1 MATRMLVRTPLAGLV
16 LVGSLL
22 GILPGTPGPAASTES
37 AAAEFRLLAG
47 GGSLFFWDGAS
58 TELSPAPAG
67 LASASQGFRSV
78 LALGDGRVLL
88 VEPAPAPPGKEKEK
102 KLREGEAVI
111 LGLRGT
117 STERGPVVGFEGAPQ
132 AAAVSPDG
140 RRAFVLAWRGTP
152 GLQGSRGWLHAID
165 LERAEV
171 LDSSLLSSVASGIA
185 TDASGR
191 RLYVAL
197 KDRIQTYGA
206 EPMRVSWQYRSPGA
220 NGPIAVAPRRD
231 VLAVGRGTQLAL
243 FDADAVAAR
252 TAEERRSRTDDA
264 TTVATL
270 PFNVTRLAWA
280 QDGSLLAAIS
290 EQGLVFLDPGNGALL
305 WPTAPTIDF
314 AGSTDAQVL
323 DFPGPDHDVVVALI
337 PGGSV
342 SAMRAP
348 IPSTP
353 PPIVAA
359 TEPPVADPPPAEA
372 GSGAAP
378 VVVPPPK
385 NVHPPEVIPAPAG
398 SMPVAGARPD
408 HPKPAAP
415 SDPKPAAASA
425 QPSTAA
431 ATKENAPVIPPN
443 PETAPAKPEAAPPN
457 PEPATPSPGETVPA
471 GHQEEGPPL
480 LRGRVTGKLEG
491 VKTIVLYGPDNILKE
506 ATRVELQPD
515 GTWSLPLPA
524 PGHYRIVAISD
535 GSTPIPVVPSFRTVN
550 VRAGIAESGIDFE
563 VRPGP

>member
-1 MATRMLVRTPLAGLV
+1 MATRILFRTPLAGLV
-16 LVGSLL
+16 LLGSLL
-22 GILPGTPGPAASTES
+22 GMLPGIPGPAASTDS

-78 LALGDGRVLL
+78 LSLGDGRVLL
-88 VEPAPAPPGKEKEK
+88 VEPAAPSSGKEKEK
-102 KLREGEAVI
+102 NLREGEAVI
-111 LGLRGT
+111 LGMRGT
-117 STERGPVVGFEGAPQ
+117 AAERGPVVGFEGAPR

-140 RRAFVLAWRGTP
+140 RRAFVLAWRGIP

-206 EPMRVSWQYRSPGA
+206 DPMRVSWQYRSPGA

-243 FDADAVAAR
+243 FDAEAVAAR
-252 TAEERRSRTDDA
+252 SAEERRSRTDDA

-270 PFNVTRLAWA
+270 PFSVTRLAWA

-314 AGSTDAQVL
+314 AGATDALVL
-323 DFPGPDHDVVVALI
+323 DFPGPDHDVVVALT

-342 SAMRAP
+342 SALRAP
-348 IPSTP
+348 VPSL
-353 PPIVAA
+353 
-359 TEPPVADPPPAEA
+359 PPPAGKSQPSEA
-372 GSGAAP
+372 LVAEPLPAKPEVAAAT
-378 VVVPPPK
+378 VVVPPPVAGPTK
-385 NVHPPEVIPAPAG
+385 EVTPAPETKSAPEADRPTGSAPAPAPG
-398 SMPVAGARPD
+398 STPD
-408 HPKPAAP
+408 NPKPAAP
-415 SDPKPAAASA
+415 PDPQPASA
-425 QPSTAA
+425 
-431 ATKENAPVIPPN
+431 PP
-443 PETAPAKPEAAPPN
+443 ASEAALPSPDPAPP
-457 PEPATPSPGETVPA
+457 APGETVPA
-471 GHQEEGPPL
+471 EHQDEGPPL

-491 VKTIVLYGPDNILKE
+491 VKTIVLYGPNNILKE
-506 ATRVELQPD
+506 ATRVAVQPD

-524 PGHYRIVAISD
+524 PGHYRIVAIGD

>member
-1 MATRMLVRTPLAGLV
+1 MRRFGYTPSLMATRFFSRFLSRTPLAGALLLGS
-16 LVGSLL
+16 LVGLLL
-22 GILPGTPGPAASTES
+22 GASEPAASTES

-58 TELSPAPAG
+58 TALSPAPPG

-78 LALGDGRVLL
+78 LALGEGRVLL
-88 VEPAPAPPGKEKEK
+88 VEPAAPPSGKEKEK
-102 KLREGEAVI
+102 NLREGEAVI
-111 LGLRGT
+111 LGVRGT
-117 STERGPVVGFEGAPQ
+117 STERGPVVGFEGAPR

-140 RRAFVLAWRGTP
+140 RRAFVLAWRGAP

-206 EPMRVSWQYRSPGA
+206 EPMRVSWQYRSPGE

-252 TAEERRSRTDDA
+252 TVEDRRSRTDDA

-270 PFNVTRLAWA
+270 PFSVTRLAWA

-305 WPTAPTIDF
+305 WPTASHLDF

-323 DFPGPDHDVVVALI
+323 DFPGPDHDMVVALT

-342 SAMRAP
+342 SALRAP
-348 IPSTP
+348 VPSTP
-353 PPIVAA
+353 PPAVADA
-359 TEPPVADPPPAEA
+359 AESPPVEAPPTRQRAAAAPVTVPPPVAGPTREVVPAGEA
-372 GSGAAP
+372 AHATETHHAAKAAP
-378 VVVPPPK
+378 
-385 NVHPPEVIPAPAG
+385 ASTG
-398 SMPVAGARPD
+398 STPD
-408 HPKPAAP
+408 NPKPAAP
-415 SDPKPAAASA
+415 PDAPSPDQAPPA
-425 QPSTAA
+425 PS
-431 ATKENAPVIPPN
+431 
-443 PETAPAKPEAAPPN
+443 ETAPA
-457 PEPATPSPGETVPA
+457 
-471 GHQEEGPPL
+471 GHQDEGPPL

-491 VKTIVLYGPDNILKE
+491 VKTIVFYGPNNILKE
-506 ATRVELQPD
+506 ASRVAVEPD

-524 PGHYRIVAISD
+524 PGNYRIVAISD

-563 VRPGP
+563 VRAAP